1 MFEKCLGKKS
11 LRQVKSQNNKIQ
23 VVVRGKDNEH
33 LVDLNTLV
41 TDQEMNNLK
50 IEDKLV
56 KQLLMDDSFVTDK
69 NYMDNTLDIL

>member
-1 MFEKCLGKKS
+1 
-11 LRQVKSQNNKIQ
+11 
-23 VVVRGKDNEH
+23 
-33 LVDLNTLV
+33 
-41 TDQEMNNLK
+41 MNNLK